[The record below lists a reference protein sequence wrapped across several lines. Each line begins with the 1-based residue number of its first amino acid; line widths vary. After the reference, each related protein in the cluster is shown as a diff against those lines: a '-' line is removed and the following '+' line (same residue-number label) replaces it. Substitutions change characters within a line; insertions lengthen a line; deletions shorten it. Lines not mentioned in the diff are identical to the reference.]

1 MEQTLSLSTHILDIS
16 KGQTAAG
23 VVIKL
28 YKYENEL
35 WFESSEYA
43 ITDQDGRFRNFRGV
57 NEKVCGIYKLKFEV
71 GEYFTRMGTES
82 LYPFIEVKKLN
93 LLTELINTF

>member
-16 KGQTAAG
+16 KGQPAPS

-43 ITDQDGRFRNFRGV
+43 ITDNDGRFRNFRGV

-71 GEYFTRMGTES
+71 GEYFSRMGTET
-82 LYPFIEVKKLN
+82 LYPFIEVKRFKF
-93 LLTELINTF
+93 LLI